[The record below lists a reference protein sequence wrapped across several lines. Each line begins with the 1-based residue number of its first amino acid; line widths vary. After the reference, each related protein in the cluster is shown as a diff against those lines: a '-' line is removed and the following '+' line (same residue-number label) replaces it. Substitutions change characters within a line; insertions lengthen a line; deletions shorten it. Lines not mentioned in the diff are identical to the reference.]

1 MKKHLYIGIALIL
14 LATIFVTFFSYTT
27 SPIYSELG
35 DTPDSPIFQMI
46 GKYWTKGAIPY
57 KDLWDLK
64 GPYIFLVNATGYW
77 LTGTRTGVYLLQ
89 IAYMLLTLIPIYNI
103 FAICHTSKKSL
114 IMTALSLMALSYI
127 YEGGNLTEEYI
138 LPLLSLS
145 FFLITKWLNVYE
157 QDKKIVHP
165 PVYAL
170 IYGFVLGLS
179 LMSRLTNALSVF
191 AAAMV
196 IAVVLLTNKLYKNLF
211 LNALSMTVGFTCSTL
226 PFFAYFFHHSALTEM
241 WNATFLYA
249 LRYAGNA
256 SSEIMNTGIHYFILS
271 YLGSILLMS
280 IAILRCWQQKAL
292 TVRTW
297 VWMMSAALPF
307 IWFCQGNGFGH
318 YGMTV
323 FPLTVIAL
331 SEIYSLRLKRIV
343 LLSVIVL
350 LTIASASK
358 VRYMWVMY
366 HWNNAEVAN
375 YTEFIKKVPEVD
387 YSSFV
392 AYNCSPNIYLSL
404 DIQPATPFFAL
415 QDFAIERNPLLRKDV
430 IGAFSTKQ
438 PLWILLSK
446 DDNEHPQIQQILD
459 ADYKVVATDESKHIT
474 LYRNIN
480 VHKDQ

>member
-1 MKKHLYIGIALIL
+1 
-14 LATIFVTFFSYTT
+14 
-27 SPIYSELG
+27 
-35 DTPDSPIFQMI
+35 
-46 GKYWTKGAIPY
+46 
-57 KDLWDLK
+57 
-64 GPYIFLVNATGYW
+64 
-77 LTGTRTGVYLLQ
+77 
-89 IAYMLLTLIPIYNI
+89 
-103 FAICHTSKKSL
+103 
-114 IMTALSLMALSYI
+114 MTALSLMALSYI